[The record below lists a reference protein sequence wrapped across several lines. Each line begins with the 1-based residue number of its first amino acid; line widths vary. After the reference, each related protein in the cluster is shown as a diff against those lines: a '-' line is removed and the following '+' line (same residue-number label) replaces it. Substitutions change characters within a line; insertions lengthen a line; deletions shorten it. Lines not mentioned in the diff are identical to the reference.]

1 MELATSA
8 RAIKRI
14 VAEKK
19 IAAFLTIEGGHQIDD
34 DLRVLRT
41 YRRIG
46 ILSMTLTH
54 FRSNH
59 WADSSTGK
67 AEHNGLTDFGK
78 QVVREMNRIGMIVDV
93 SHVSDKT
100 FYDVLDVT
108 TKPVIASHSSCFVY
122 SDIPRNMKDDMFRAL
137 AKNGGVVGVNF
148 ASSFLNQKDAH
159 ELKNRVSQQ
168 NQMEPNLT
176 GAELDA
182 FAAREQAPYSNARL
196 RVANATVED
205 AAKCI
210 DHIVKVAGIDH
221 VGIGS
226 DFDGISG
233 SVARGLEDVSKM
245 SNLTAALLKRGYS
258 EQDIQKIMG
267 GNFLRVVREVVG
279 E

>member
-1 MELATSA
+1 M
-8 RAIKRI
+8 
-14 VAEKK
+14 
-19 IAAFLTIEGGHQIDD
+19 
-34 DLRVLRT
+34 
-41 YRRIG
+41 
-46 ILSMTLTH
+46 
-54 FRSNH
+54 
-59 WADSSTGK
+59 
-67 AEHNGLTDFGK
+67 
-78 QVVREMNRIGMIVDV
+78 
-93 SHVSDKT
+93 
-100 FYDVLDVT
+100 
-108 TKPVIASHSSCFVY
+108 
-122 SDIPRNMKDDMFRAL
+122 
-137 AKNGGVVGVNF
+137 NF
-148 ASSFLNQKDAH
+148 AWSFLNQKDAD

-168 NQMEPNLT
+168 NQVEPNLT

-182 FAAREQAPYSNARL
+182 FAEKEQAPYSNARL

-233 SVARGLEDVSKM
+233 SVAKGLEDVSKM